1 MVSIFFKF
9 NNLTHL
15 NINSNVSLKEMFNL
29 LLLSS
34 GVGLAIVV
42 LNTVVALYYNALV
55 AYALYYMFASMQSPL
70 PWSSCLSWA
79 DSNCRNSPLGT
90 VYIHVCV
97 CCFVI

>member
-1 MVSIFFKF
+1 
-9 NNLTHL
+9 
-15 NINSNVSLKEMFNL
+15 MFNL